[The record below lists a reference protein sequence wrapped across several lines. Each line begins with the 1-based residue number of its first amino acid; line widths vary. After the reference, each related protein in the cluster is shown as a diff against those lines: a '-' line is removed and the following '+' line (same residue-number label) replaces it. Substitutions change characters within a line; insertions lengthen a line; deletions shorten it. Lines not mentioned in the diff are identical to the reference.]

1 MLLQKNYSMQKLL
14 FIFQLCW
21 LVSCDS
27 SNSSEQGTA
36 ATTPTA
42 SIPKTDTKRSVAPE
56 PTADSLTPRSI
67 DARLPADW
75 DFAKTFPI
83 LHGILSSDPLLLA
96 KTSSYAESVVTGKG
110 LNSDTDV
117 EELLSQAKALR
128 SEIGE
133 LVEAWDQE
141 REDMDQ
147 LNALDQEFTRLGMRA
162 ATSEG
167 IFVMLVATDMPPT
180 VLQACSPAM
189 RAHLTFMAAADNT
202 IGGEYPYSNMSLF
215 ANAVAAGEQNVIGFA
230 KNPWAEKDKT
240 TMAQML
246 RAFVGI
252 YLHRDGDYET
262 AAVGYPGDGM
272 YEFAMSELESH
283 KEFIQQHP
291 NSQFTPI
298 VSALLENTS
307 TSAFEPEQMYV
318 VYASYFESEE
328 EAQRYQ
334 YDKLLL
340 GEDMLH
346 ILPVRLGNGKL
357 NWLVSYRFYDD
368 SEKAT
373 AFFTQKE
380 QNQPEVKMMLC
391 TWHND
396 EFVQSGI

>member
-1 MLLQKNYSMQKLL
+1 
-14 FIFQLCW
+14 
-21 LVSCDS
+21 
-27 SNSSEQGTA
+27 
-36 ATTPTA
+36 
-42 SIPKTDTKRSVAPE
+42 
-56 PTADSLTPRSI
+56 
-67 DARLPADW
+67 
-75 DFAKTFPI
+75 
-83 LHGILSSDPLLLA
+83 
-96 KTSSYAESVVTGKG
+96 
-110 LNSDTDV
+110 
-117 EELLSQAKALR
+117 
-128 SEIGE
+128 
-133 LVEAWDQE
+133 
-141 REDMDQ
+141 
-147 LNALDQEFTRLGMRA
+147 
-162 ATSEG
+162 
-167 IFVMLVATDMPPT
+167 
-180 VLQACSPAM
+180 
-189 RAHLTFMAAADNT
+189 
-202 IGGEYPYSNMSLF
+202 
-215 ANAVAAGEQNVIGFA
+215 
-230 KNPWAEKDKT
+230 
-240 TMAQML
+240 
-246 RAFVGI
+246 
-252 YLHRDGDYET
+252 
-262 AAVGYPGDGM
+262 M